1 MKRIEDDIKISVVSP
16 VFNEEESIE
25 EFVNEVCETV
35 SSLGSEISYEHI
47 ILDNDSSDRTREL
60 LRKLAAKDK
69 RVKVVFN
76 AKNYGVSQSGFH
88 GLTLATGN
96 PVIFIHSDFEDP
108 IDLIPKMYEHWLDG
122 SKVVICK
129 RENNNSTSSLNL
141 LRKLFYY
148 LATRISRTQDITG
161 YTGFGLIDR
170 KILDVIIQVAP
181 NFPFYRGLVAKHGYE
196 FSTIPYKKPN
206 RRYSKSKN
214 TIFQIVKE
222 AIYGLVGFSTAPLQL
237 FSLVG
242 LFVSILCFVSA
253 GAYLLYKIFF
263 WDSFDVGIAPIILGQ
278 SLLFGL
284 NFIFLVILSQYI
296 GLIASNIRREPYI
309 LDTERLNFHDDS

>member
-1 MKRIEDDIKISVVSP
+1 MKRIEEDIKISIVSP

-25 EFVNEVCETV
+25 EFVNEVRETV
-35 SSLGSEISYEHI
+35 SSLSKEINYEHI
-47 ILDNDSSDRTREL
+47 ILDNDSSDNTREI
-60 LRKLAAKDK
+60 LRRLALEDW
-69 RVKVVFN
+69 RLKVVFN
-76 AKNYGVSQSGFH
+76 AKNYGVSQSGFY

-108 IDLIPKMYEHWLDG
+108 IELIPTMYRNWLDG
-122 SKVVICK
+122 SRVVICK

-141 LRKLFYY
+141 FRKFFYF
-148 LATRISRTQDITG
+148 LVRRISKTQNITG

-170 KILDVIIQVAP
+170 KILNVIISSAP
-181 NFPFYRGLVAKHGYE
+181 NFPFYRGLVSKHGYK
-196 FSTIPYKKPN
+196 FTTIPYKKPN

-214 TIFQIVKE
+214 TIFQILNE
-222 AIYGLVGFSTAPLQL
+222 AIYGLVGFSTFPLQL

-242 LFVSILCFVSA
+242 VFVSILCFGLA
-253 GAYLLYKIFF
+253 GAYLLYKILF

-278 SLLFGL
+278 SFFFGL
-284 NFIFLVILSQYI
+284 NFIFLVVLSQYI

-309 LDTERLNFHDDS
+309 LDIERLNFDDES